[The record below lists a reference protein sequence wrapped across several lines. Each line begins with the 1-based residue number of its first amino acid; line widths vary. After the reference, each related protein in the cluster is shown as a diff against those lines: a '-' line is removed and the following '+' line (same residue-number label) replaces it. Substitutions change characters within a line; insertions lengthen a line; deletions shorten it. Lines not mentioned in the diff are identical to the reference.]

1 MKKFLLSFKYAAHGI
16 AEACCQRNF
25 RVHICAMAF
34 VVFFAARFYHFTA
47 EKWAI
52 LLLTCAG
59 ALALETVNTGLER
72 LADKVTEE
80 HSHRIRIAKDCAA
93 GAVLI
98 WAIFAVAVGFVLFWD
113 TEIFKAIGEYFTK
126 FYRIAVL
133 VLSIA
138 GAWAFVFLPERFPD
152 DDKKDK

>member
-1 MKKFLLSFKYAAHGI
+1 MRKFLKSFVYAWHGI
-16 AEACCQRNF
+16 KEACKQRNF

-34 VVFFAARFYHFTA
+34 VIFFAARFYGFSA

-80 HSHRIRIAKDCAA
+80 HSHRIRVAKDCAA

-98 WAIFAVAVGFVLFWD
+98 WAVFAVAIGFLLFWD
-113 TEIFKAIGEYFTK
+113 IDKFRLIRQYFSEYS
-126 FYRIAVL
+126 RLAMLI
-133 VLSIA
+133 LSVA
-138 GAWAFVFLPERFPD
+138 GAWSFVFVPGLIS
-152 DDKKDK
+152 DKSDKNK